1 VRLAALAFV
10 ALVATGCMGRTTSGD
25 EGGRTL
31 SSPTMLEI
39 SVSPGGEAPTKTWTL
54 RCPDGVSSLP
64 QPARACRRLERIRN
78 PFAPA
83 PKGAS
88 CTQVYGGPQE
98 ADVRG
103 LFRGRPVQA
112 HFDRGNGCEIARW
125 NKVRFLFPSG

>member
-1 VRLAALAFV
+1 VRLAVLAFV
-10 ALVATGCMGRTTSGD
+10 ALVATGCMGRTSSGSQD
-25 EGGRTL
+25 GKTL

-64 QPARACRRLERIRN
+64 QSARACRNLVRIKN
-78 PFAPA
+78 PFAPV

-103 LFRGRPVQA
+103 VFRGRPVEG